1 MQNKLWENQEHS
13 SMANS
18 RDSMAR
24 LITCITCSHRA
35 TSIYNSGFCA
45 FWVNYSLA
53 VVTDMHDEA

>member
-1 MQNKLWENQEHS
+1 
-13 SMANS
+13 MANS

-24 LITCITCSHRA
+24 LITCTHRA